1 MPHPK
6 SLSKREGLL
15 KGDFMELKIKVPK
28 GNYALRSYDKNGSQI
43 FYTSTRIGGLNFD
56 KDSISCSIPD
66 ASVSYE
72 LKDIAKHQVVKSG
85 KISEEK
91 NVQDK

>member
-1 MPHPK
+1 
-6 SLSKREGLL
+6 
-15 KGDFMELKIKVPK
+15 MELKIKIIK
-28 GNYALRSYDKNGSQI
+28 GNYALRTYDKDGFQI

-56 KDSISCSIPD
+56 KDSVTCTIPD
-66 ASVSYE
+66 ASVNYE
-72 LKDIAKHQVVKSG
+72 LKDLTKHQVVKSG